1 MTDESNLITLTVEQP
16 DEALF
21 KQSSN
26 LLVMAEGYII
36 TTPEQALNAG
46 EDLKEIK
53 ALKRQ
58 LEKKR
63 TAITGPINK
72 ALREVNALFRP
83 AKKWLDDA
91 ESFMKTKLLTYQREQ
106 DAIAQEAQRKA
117 DEKARKERERIEAK
131 AAVARAEEEAA
142 RAAAAKAKTDEAKA
156 AANALAE
163 KQAKKVAK
171 LEEKAEVVQAP
182 VISTSAPEIE
192 GVHTRSTW
200 KATVTSTLAFIKYV
214 VEEDNDLIGWINVD
228 RAMINAWARETK
240 GESILP
246 GVEVREEKI
255 IAARG

>member
-1 MTDESNLITLTVEQP
+1 MSDESNLITLTVEQP

-91 ESFMKTKLLTYQREQ
+91 EGFMKSKLLTYQRKQ

-117 DEKARKERERIEAK
+117 DEKARKRREKLEAK
-131 AAVARAEEEAA
+131 AAAARAEEEAA
-142 RAAAAKAKTDEAKA
+142 RAAAAKAKGEEAKA
-156 AANALAE
+156 AAAALAK
-163 KQAKKVAK
+163 KQAAIAAK
-171 LEEKAEVVQAP
+171 LEEKAEIVQAP
-182 VISTSAPEIE
+182 VISTTAPEIE
-192 GVHTRSTW
+192 GVHTRVTW
-200 KATVTSTLAFIKYV
+200 KAEVTDKAAFIKFI
-214 VEEDNDLIGWINVD
+214 VEQRPDLMGVIEIDQSKLNGY
-228 RAMINAWARETK
+228 ARLLKE
-240 GESILP
+240 EFDMP
-246 GVEVREEKI
+246 GVEAKAEKI